1 MMVKKIISGGQIGAD
16 QAALDVAIKLD
27 IPHGGWI
34 QKGHKTQG
42 GLLPEKY
49 KLKEMPTASF
59 IKRIEQNVID
69 SDGTLILSHGKLTG
83 GSDYSHKMALKYKRQ
98 LLHID
103 LAEIDTP
110 QAAKLLH
117 SWIALNHI
125 TIMNVTGS
133 QASEDPQIYKAT
145 MDILE
150 SAYYLSQIESKSIT
164 ADSAYKASFWD
175 ESPDSAVRPKTVDEA
190 VEQLIAQM
198 PLKDKA
204 TMANL
209 TKEELGPLNLSLG
222 LYIRNRLFQRGANLA
237 LLASCCRVSGH
248 ENLSESGAAFVIIEK
263 LWEKLRT
270 THRLR
275 IVK

>member
-34 QKGHKTQG
+34 QKGRKTQG

-49 KLKEMPTASF
+49 KLKEMPTPSF
-59 IKRIEQNVID
+59 IKRVEQNVID

-83 GSDYSHKMALKYKRQ
+83 GSDYSRKMALKHKRQ

-103 LAEIDTP
+103 LAQIDTL
-110 QAAKLLH
+110 QAAKLIH
-117 SWIALNHI
+117 SWIVLYHI
-125 TIMNVTGS
+125 SIMNVAGS
-133 QASEDPQIYKAT
+133 RASEDPQIYKAT

-150 SAYYLSQIESKSIT
+150 SAYYLSQIESKSLT
-164 ADSAYKASFWD
+164 ADSAYKASPGD
-175 ESPDSAVRPKTVDEA
+175 GSPDSGFSPKTVDEA

-198 PLKDKA
+198 PLKDKT

-209 TKEELGPLNLSLG
+209 KKEELGPLNLSLG
-222 LYIRNRLFQRGANLA
+222 LYIRNRLFQKGANAA
-237 LLASCCRVSGH
+237 LFASCSSVSGH

-263 LWEKLRT
+263 LWEKLRA